1 MSKTVLEKY
10 SIASKLFIKQK
21 STSVK
26 MESAYI
32 KKESTFPDVKIAIIS
47 SLLVIPCHASSHY
60 GQVWTTACRR
70 KKSRFL
76 SRKVRSLEA
85 SCKSGKMLRASSRN
99 VM

>member
-1 MSKTVLEKY
+1 MHDNDIVVSSRPYVK
-10 SIASKLFIKQK
+10 K
-21 STSVK
+21 S
-26 MESAYI
+26 
-32 KKESTFPDVKIAIIS
+32 IIS

>member
-1 MSKTVLEKY
+1 MYDPWYDMVALG
-10 SIASKLFIKQK
+10 I
-21 STSVK
+21 
-26 MESAYI
+26 
-32 KKESTFPDVKIAIIS
+32 TFFQIPDVKKSIIS

-85 SCKSGKMLRASSRN
+85 SCKSEKMLRASSRN

>member
-1 MSKTVLEKY
+1 MLKS
-10 SIASKLFIKQK
+10 FIGADMRLYERFG
-21 STSVK
+21 VGLHN
-26 MESAYI
+26 I
-32 KKESTFPDVKIAIIS
+32 PDVKEPIIS

-60 GQVWTTACRR
+60 GQVWTMACRR